1 MSGLSPLDAALQ
13 CRGSTTRDTY
23 GMVLKKKTQ
32 VLLLCT
38 VALTFST
45 AVNAKP
51 IRQDKAFTSSYSIS
65 DATEFSSRKRTKA
78 QHASYRSRRASHSR
92 RYARVRSE
100 QPAYHSSFGE
110 LPDRHA
116 FGDSQYVASENTS
129 TVGSMTRSGKR
140 RARAVSNASVPSTA
154 SFGGGSGIIA
164 EARRYL
170 GGNPTGRSSLWCADF
185 MNLVLQRTGHRGTG
199 TRMARDFAS
208 YGTRIGGPQ
217 VGAIAVMSRGK
228 RGGHVGVVSGIDSNG
243 NPIIIS
249 GNHGRRVAEATY
261 SRGRIYAYVMP

>member
-1 MSGLSPLDAALQ
+1 
-13 CRGSTTRDTY
+13 
-23 GMVLKKKTQ
+23 MVLKKTSQ

-38 VALTFST
+38 VALSFST

-51 IRQDKAFTSSYSIS
+51 IRQDKTFSTSYSTS

-92 RYARVRSE
+92 RTARVRSD

-116 FGDSQYVASENTS
+116 FGDSQYVASDS
-129 TVGSMTRSGKR
+129 YGTVGSVTRSSGR
-140 RARAVSNASVPSTA
+140 RSRAASNASVPSSA
-154 SFGGGSGIIA
+154 SFGGGSGIVA

-170 GGNPTGRSSLWCADF
+170 GGNPTGMSRLWCAAF
-185 MNLVLQRTGHRGTG
+185 MNLVLQRTGKTGTG
-199 TRMARDFAS
+199 SNMASSFAR
-208 YGTRIGGPQ
+208 YGTRVSGPQ

-249 GNHGRRVAEATY
+249 GNHGRRVAESTY